1 MSGAV
6 MLLIAA
12 TVGISYGWT
21 PDGRDGVK
29 YIIQIP
35 PEQVEQVTRCGEI
48 ASQIPAEIRGHVS
61 EVVIRIGNDRL
72 PKITPNHLSQNIS
85 TSRSLSSE
93 SSDTADRSAAL
104 AVADQAPVPIPA
116 FGNPADLRPIGSNPA
131 ASTAM
136 MKPAPQGG
144 GMNLPGGLGM
154 TPAANSG
161 SAGPSMNFG
170 QAARD
175 TAGNVANQLRGA
187 VDNTRQQVQQNFNA
201 TTERFGEAANTQL
214 QSTANNMRDAAS
226 GLFGGSPATIADDPR
241 TRLAEQNAATG
252 SNSATNNVANG
263 PSTDLY
269 GRSAEPPSG
278 YGYSGTSGDA
288 AAPPDLAT
296 SRARAGAPSTTPRND
311 NTRTAATA
319 QPNANATATEDWY
332 DLRNGAR
339 RRPSTDPVDSA
350 SQETTGSSFAG
361 SNFGRLPAGLMP
373 ETNNSTTRAADT
385 TPRTNYATAAFG
397 EQSQRST
404 GNSNADLQYDP
415 NLTAAQAAQLPKNG
429 YSFDAENYPVD
440 REGYRLDRYGRRVDR
455 QGRLLTAVDAMGNEA
470 LANNDRGNI
479 DAYGRTIDTRN
490 TGNYPANTSSSPQ
503 LVQPPAVP
511 QSGNFAVN
519 PYPNNSYPTSP
530 YPQSQNPQS
539 QYSSTQYPVSSTYP
553 SAGGQQNLS
562 PVLNPGMPGYP
573 QYNDPRYASLA
584 GQGNQPLA
592 GTNPGSP
599 SMENWATNNTPRSA
613 SDSSSRGDRFDETD
627 SALAGGSRESLRAP
641 EQVAAQ
647 PIFNALLLL
656 SIVANVY
663 LLFWLKNLRLQFR
676 DMVAAKRAAS
686 GNGPL
691 VAGV

>member
-12 TVGISYGWT
+12 TVGISFGWT

-72 PKITPNHLSQNIS
+72 PKITPNQLSQNSS
-85 TSRSLSSE
+85 TSRSLSSGRF
-93 SSDTADRSAAL
+93 DTAERNAAL
-104 AVADQAPVPIPA
+104 AASDQAPVPIPA
-116 FGNPADLRPIGSNPA
+116 FSNPADLRPIGGNSA

-154 TPAANSG
+154 TPAANTG

-241 TRLAEQNAATG
+241 ARLAEQNAATG
-252 SNSATNNVANG
+252 SNSAMNNAATG
-263 PSTDLY
+263 PSTDPY
-269 GRSAEPPSG
+269 GRSTDPASG
-278 YGYSGTSGDA
+278 YGYGGTNGVA
-288 AAPPDLAT
+288 ATPPDLAT
-296 SRARAGAPSTTPRND
+296 SRARAGTPSTTPRTD
-311 NTRTAATA
+311 NTRTAATS
-319 QPNANATATEDWY
+319 QPNATATEDWY

-339 RRPSTDPVDSA
+339 RRPSTDPVDVA
-350 SQETTGSSFAG
+350 TQETPGSSFAG
-361 SNFGRLPAGLMP
+361 SNFGRLPAGLLP
-373 ETNNSTTRAADT
+373 ETNSSTTRAADT
-385 TPRTNYATAAFG
+385 TPRSSYATTAVG
-397 EQSQRST
+397 EQSQRGA

-440 REGYRLDRYGRRVDR
+440 REGYRLDRYGRRIDR
-455 QGRLLTAVDAMGNEA
+455 QGRLLTAVDAMGNETFP
-470 LANNDRGNI
+470 NNDRGNI

-503 LVQPPAVP
+503 LVQPPVVP
-511 QSGNFAVN
+511 QSGNYAAN
-519 PYPNNSYPTSP
+519 PYPNNSYSTSP
-530 YPQSQNPQS
+530 YPQTQNPQS
-539 QYSSTQYPVSSTYP
+539 QYPATQYPVTGTYP
-553 SAGGQQNLS
+553 NAGGQQNLS

-573 QYNDPRYASLA
+573 QYNDPRYSSLA

-592 GTNPGSP
+592 GTNAGSP
-599 SMENWATNNTPRSA
+599 SMDNWATNNTPRSS
-613 SDSSSRGDRFDETD
+613 SDATARGDRFDETD

-676 DMVAAKRAAS
+676 DLVAAKRAAS

-691 VAGV
+691 AAGV